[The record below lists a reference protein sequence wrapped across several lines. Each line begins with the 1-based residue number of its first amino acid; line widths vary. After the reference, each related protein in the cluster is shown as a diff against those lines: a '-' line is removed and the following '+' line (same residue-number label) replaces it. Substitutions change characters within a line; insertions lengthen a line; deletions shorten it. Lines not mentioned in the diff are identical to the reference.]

1 MKRLNS
7 LCTLYFCHQQSA
19 FFRRVNFWS
28 KDQLTKKK
36 DLILI
41 KDLISNKW
49 KFKQKQQGW
58 FHSQEYIYIYIFLP
72 IFRKARPSF
81 LRVLH
86 IMKRLS
92 QDVTIWKLK
101 NSVHYDTIIEKKK
114 IKWTLKTKTVE
125 VVIERYLKHWYK
137 NSINKW

>member
-7 LCTLYFCHQQSA
+7 LCTSYFCHQQSA

-49 KFKQKQQGW
+49 KFKQKKQGW
-58 FHSQEYIYIYIFLP
+58 FHSQEYVYISTNISEGTAFLLEGLTYNEEV
-72 IFRKARPSF
+72 K
-81 LRVLH
+81 LRRYNL
-86 IMKRLS
+86 
-92 QDVTIWKLK
+92 
-101 NSVHYDTIIEKKK
+101 K
-114 IKWTLKTKTVE
+114 IKE
-125 VVIERYLKHWYK
+125 
-137 NSINKW
+137 